1 MLIELLSIGKTQDEE
16 IRKLLQIYHKKLAKY
31 VKFIS
36 TEKEL
41 SGIKKNITA
50 AERCSL
56 EGKFI
61 LEYVKGDDYLILLDE
76 NGQTFSSEKFAAH
89 VQKILNRGRKKVIFV
104 IGGPYGFSPEVYTRA
119 DEKISLSAMT
129 FTHQMVRLFFT
140 EQLYRAFT
148 ILNNEPY
155 HHS

>member
-41 SGIKKNITA
+41 SGIKKNISPS
-50 AERCSL
+50 ERSSL

-76 NGQTFSSEKFAAH
+76 NGQTFSSEKFALH
-89 VQKILNRGRKKVIFV
+89 VQKILNRGRKKVVFV
-104 IGGPYGFSPEVYTRA
+104 IGGPYGFSPDVYARA

-140 EQLYRAFT
+140 EQIYRAFT

>member
-36 TEKEL
+36 TEKEI
-41 SGIKKNITA
+41 SGINKSSNAVERSNI
-50 AERCSL
+50 

-61 LEYVKGDDYLILLDE
+61 LEYIKNEDFLILLDE
-76 NGQTFSSEKFAAH
+76 NGAVFSSEKFAAH
-89 VQKILNRGRKKVIFV
+89 LQKVMNRGRKRVVFV
-104 IGGPYGFSPEVYTRA
+104 IGGPYGFSPDVYARA

-140 EQLYRAFT
+140 EQLYRAYT